1 MQYCSE
7 MDDNELWINVT
18 TLGDLIDMR
27 ADEYEDQPAIV
38 FPESTDTYRS
48 LAERA
53 QFYAKGLLSLNVDVG
68 DRVGYFL
75 HECVETI
82 SIILGAAKIGAIAVP
97 INGRFKPTELRQV
110 IVHAGIKVLF
120 SSQPSNGTDFVSV
133 IQETF
138 DELESCEDS
147 NLDLS
152 EAPELKH
159 LVTLGS
165 NDHPS
170 IMDMKTFS
178 ASGQG
183 VLDSDVKARQQA
195 VRVRSTSVIM
205 YTSGTT
211 AMPKGAMM
219 SHESFLRYAEST
231 RKRMKLTPD
240 DSFWTALPMFHIGGV
255 GFVIASIYAGCTY
268 YHPGFFD
275 PTVALSQL
283 RDGKCTVSMPG
294 FPTIWMPILNH
305 PDRTEDCLS
314 SLRLVMSSGVEER
327 LRQMQAM
334 VPNATVVSCFGMTEV
349 CAFLSLSELDDPEDV
364 RMTTGG
370 LPMPGMEAEVRDPE
384 SGEIL
389 PFGSTGEA
397 WVTGPNMFD
406 GYFREPELTGQVFD
420 ERGFFRTGDIV
431 NIDEAGRVTFV
442 GRLKDMLKVGG
453 ENVAAAEVEG
463 YLLTHPDIDMAQV
476 VAAPDEKYVEVPAA
490 FIQLK
495 PGSDVSEQ
503 EIINFCRGQIA
514 TYRVPR
520 YVRFVDEYP
529 MSASKVKKFVL
540 REMIK
545 DELESKGIKEAPQIS
560 SS

>member
-1 MQYCSE
+1 
-7 MDDNELWINVT
+7 
-18 TLGDLIDMR
+18 
-27 ADEYEDQPAIV
+27 
-38 FPESTDTYRS
+38 
-48 LAERA
+48 
-53 QFYAKGLLSLNVDVG
+53 
-68 DRVGYFL
+68 
-75 HECVETI
+75 
-82 SIILGAAKIGAIAVP
+82 
-97 INGRFKPTELRQV
+97 
-110 IVHAGIKVLF
+110 
-120 SSQPSNGTDFVSV
+120 
-133 IQETF
+133 
-138 DELESCEDS
+138 
-147 NLDLS
+147 
-152 EAPELKH
+152 
-159 LVTLGS
+159 
-165 NDHPS
+165 
-170 IMDMKTFS
+170 
-178 ASGQG
+178 
-183 VLDSDVKARQQA
+183 
-195 VRVRSTSVIM
+195 
-205 YTSGTT
+205 
-211 AMPKGAMM
+211 
-219 SHESFLRYAEST
+219 
-231 RKRMKLTPD
+231 
-240 DSFWTALPMFHIGGV
+240 
-255 GFVIASIYAGCTY
+255 
-268 YHPGFFD
+268 
-275 PTVALSQL
+275 
-283 RDGKCTVSMPG
+283 
-294 FPTIWMPILNH
+294 
-305 PDRTEDCLS
+305 
-314 SLRLVMSSGVEER
+314 
-327 LRQMQAM
+327 
-334 VPNATVVSCFGMTEV
+334 
-349 CAFLSLSELDDPEDV
+349 
-364 RMTTGG
+364 
-370 LPMPGMEAEVRDPE
+370 MPGMEAEVRDPE

>member
-1 MQYCSE
+1 MA
-7 MDDNELWINVT
+7 DTKNWISVT

-27 ADEYEDQPAIV
+27 AEEYGERPAIV
-38 FPESTDTYRS
+38 FPDSAETYRS
-48 LAERA
+48 LADRA
-53 QFYAKGLLSLNVDVG
+53 QLYAKGLLSLNVQAG

-82 SIILGAAKIGAIAVP
+82 SIILGANKVGAIAVP

-120 SSQPSNGTDFVSV
+120 SSQPSSGTNFLSV
-133 IQETF
+133 LQSTF
-138 DELESCEDS
+138 SELDSCEDI

-152 EAPELKH
+152 EAPELDY
-159 LVTLGS
+159 LIALGTS
-165 NDHPS
+165 PHPS
-170 IMDMKTFS
+170 ILDLDTFIS
-178 ASGQG
+178 LSGKITDAD
-183 VLDSDVKARQQA
+183 LKARQES

-211 AMPKGAMM
+211 AMPKGAMI
-219 SHESFLRYAEST
+219 SHEAFLRYSEST
-231 RKRMKLTPD
+231 RRRMRLTSE

-255 GFVIASIYAGCTY
+255 GFVIASIYSGCTY

-275 PTVALSQL
+275 PSVALGQL
-283 RDGKCTVSMPG
+283 RDNKCTVAMPG

-305 PDRTEDCLS
+305 PDRTEACLS
-314 SLRLVMSSGVEER
+314 SLRLVMTSGVEEL
-327 LRQMQAM
+327 LRQMQEL
-334 VPNATVVSCFGMTEV
+334 VPNGTIVSCFGMTEV
-349 CAFLSLSELDDPEDV
+349 CAFLSLSELDDPEEV

-370 LPMPGMEAEVRDPE
+370 LPMPGMKAEVRDE
-384 SGEIL
+384 ETGEIL
-389 PFGSTGEA
+389 PLGSTGEA

-406 GYFREPELTGQVFD
+406 GYFREPELTSQVFD
-420 ERGFFRTGDIV
+420 DRGYFRTGDIV
-431 NIDEAGRVTFV
+431 NIDKAGRVTFV
-442 GRLKDMLKVGG
+442 GRVKDMLKVGG

-476 VAAPDEKYVEVPAA
+476 VAAPDEKYIEVPAA
-490 FIQLK
+490 YIQLK
-495 PGSDVSEQ
+495 SGSNLTEEEVID
-503 EIINFCRGQIA
+503 FCRGQIA

-520 YVRFVDEYP
+520 YVRFVEEYP

-545 DELESKGIKEAPQIS
+545 EELESKGIKVAPQIS

>member
-1 MQYCSE
+1 
-7 MDDNELWINVT
+7 MDEEHKWINVT

-27 ADEYEDQPAIV
+27 ADEYEDQPAII

-53 QFYAKGLLSLNVDVG
+53 QFYAKGLLALNVESG
-68 DRVGYFL
+68 DRIGYFL

-120 SSQPSNGTDFVSV
+120 SSQPSNGTNFISV

-138 DELESCEDS
+138 TELDSCEDS
-147 NLDLS
+147 TLDLV
-152 EAPELKH
+152 EAPNLKH
-159 LVTLGS
+159 LVSLGK
-165 NDHPS
+165 NEHPS
-170 IMDMKTFS
+170 ILDMQSFS
-178 ASGQG
+178 NLVESISENDIQE
-183 VLDSDVKARQQA
+183 RQQA

-231 RKRMKLTPD
+231 RKRMKLTSD

-275 PTVALSQL
+275 PAVALSQL

-327 LRQMQAM
+327 LRQMQKM

-384 SGEIL
+384 TGEVL

-406 GYFREPELTGQVFD
+406 GYFREPELTEQVFD
-420 ERGFFRTGDIV
+420 ERGYFRTGDIA
-431 NIDEAGRVTFV
+431 NIDEDGRVTFV

-476 VAAPDEKYVEVPAA
+476 VAAPDAKYVEVPAA
-490 FIQLK
+490 YIQLK
-495 PGSDVSEQ
+495 PGSTTTEQ
-503 EIINFCRGQIA
+503 EIIDFCRGQIA

-520 YVRFVDEYP
+520 YIRFIEEYP

-540 REMIK
+540 RDMIK
-545 DELESKGIKEAPQIS
+545 EELEAKGITEAPKIAS
-560 SS
+560 T